1 MTLAI
6 TSSWRMLM
14 YCSSCITVR
23 VTMSSVST
31 IPKPEKTAP
40 ATKYGGKI
48 VACQPGSTDVA
59 KSMLTIVWTEITSGV
74 ASPARIVVAVSYR
87 DHVRAEPFHP
97 RLKRLYTSLLE
108 PAAVRSR
115 SVAKSGIIPRY
126 QNTSEIV
133 RYVLIANTSHRSGD
147 RKFTQSGPRAFGYGM
162 TQKASHGRPM

>member
-1 MTLAI
+1 
-6 TSSWRMLM
+6 
-14 YCSSCITVR
+14 
-23 VTMSSVST
+23 MSSVST

-115 SVAKSGIIPRY
+115 SVEVRNHPEIPEDER
-126 QNTSEIV
+126 
-133 RYVLIANTSHRSGD
+133 D
-147 RKFTQSGPRAFGYGM
+147 RQIRVD
-162 TQKASHGRPM
+162 